1 MARMVSNLTKI
12 GLIVIVCSFL
22 FGVIAQSLNLPF
34 LTEEHFQSGLSD
46 QIPIDGSYIDIPLIE
61 GISHPFSFQIIV
73 EWYFHSPSGSEFSVS
88 SSIIITKAGQV
99 MGTIPGTIND
109 NNWVSS
115 DDYLQRHYITVPS
128 KYGSSSFSLFA
139 RVQGQPASQ
148 EAVNDLYLE
157 DIRVKMTYI
166 IFYMIISPLLFLA
179 GIALVI
185 AGYIIGRKQRAK
197 KPVDVKWEPTL
208 KWRGESPITGE
219 TKAPKMAIKTTPQPK
234 KKVKKV
240 VKKAS
245 PIAGDTKTCKF
256 CGKSVQRSAFFCPH
270 CYGKLS

>member
-1 MARMVSNLTKI
+1 MVSNLTKI

-34 LTEEHFQSGLSD
+34 LT
-46 QIPIDGSYIDIPLIE
+46 GSYIDIPLIE

-88 SSIIITKAGQV
+88 SSIIISKAGQV
-99 MGTIPGTIND
+99 IGTIPGTIND

-128 KYGSSSFSLFA
+128 KYGSSSFSLFS
-139 RVQGQPASQ
+139 RLQSQPVSQ

-179 GIALVI
+179 GIA
-185 AGYIIGRKQRAK
+185 
-197 KPVDVKWEPTL
+197 
-208 KWRGESPITGE
+208 
-219 TKAPKMAIKTTPQPK
+219 
-234 KKVKKV
+234 
-240 VKKAS
+240 
-245 PIAGDTKTCKF
+245 
-256 CGKSVQRSAFFCPH
+256 
-270 CYGKLS
+270 